1 MWTVEGFRFVQNHMS
16 IRQKLKM
23 GEWLVSKQHLFENE
37 DIQVFL
43 GLCQEHL
50 GQLLRYDAS
59 EMKNVTRIPPVAD
72 NGYGVSPVVGSQ
84 FRTHQI
90 HPENVQSNAGL
101 VAMLRNLKGKLDRRV
116 VTVMLVDVGVFI
128 RVIKVF

>member
-1 MWTVEGFRFVQNHMS
+1 MKISRFSSACARN
-16 IRQKLKM
+16 I
-23 GEWLVSKQHLFENE
+23 LVNCCAMMPQ
-37 DIQVFL
+37 
-43 GLCQEHL
+43 
-50 GQLLRYDAS
+50 R